1 MWHFSWP
8 SEAGDKC
15 YNIYT
20 TLKINFGPML
30 KEGAE
35 KRADDAEMVLK
46 RFRLQVKFAHKNTP
60 VELLISHQPARVTVS
75 NSVIEL
81 TLPTIYCIKV
91 LKRRILTTF
100 KQHIAKFGFLLNLL
114 VLMIFWMYWIIYK
127 MLINNVKT
135 RSVPSTAWM
144 QSRGW
149 RHQYLHSLIIFHRSF
164 KYKSR
169 SFRRFQAE
177 KKKCMIIFKVC
188 YLCLRLLSL
197 HHCTCT

>member
-1 MWHFSWP
+1 M
-8 SEAGDKC
+8 
-15 YNIYT
+15 
-20 TLKINFGPML
+20 
-30 KEGAE
+30 
-35 KRADDAEMVLK
+35 
-46 RFRLQVKFAHKNTP
+46 
-60 VELLISHQPARVTVS
+60 
-75 NSVIEL
+75 
-81 TLPTIYCIKV
+81 

-100 KQHIAKFGFLLNLL
+100 EQHIAKFGFLLNLL

-127 MLINNVKT
+127 MLMNNVKT

-177 KKKCMIIFKVC
+177 KKEMYDHIQSMLFVPTTFITSPLYMYIAPWEMLWHINKRRVSEALQCFPPAARVITLYPRKWIGVTNKIF
-188 YLCLRLLSL
+188 LSESL
-197 HHCTCT
+197 SSSSEL